1 MSCRWFNF
9 SEVKGE
15 WEEQKR
21 LLYLS
26 GCLQIADRICTKGL
40 SRSSAK
46 KILRLEYKSI
56 SRQKGESPGS
66 VWKNGH
72 WKFSCF
78 PLHSAKTDSLWPKGN
93 SGVGE
98 VGSIALWLVYLLPD
112 PAVPCSNPIILK
124 KISEEKIIIV
134 AEVNQRRLLEESG
147 QWLENYNQTHL
158 GLAIGKPVLNS
169 GVGWRISR
177 VI

>member
-1 MSCRWFNF
+1 MPTGFVQKDF
-9 SEVKGE
+9 PEVQRKKFCGLNTKAFLD
-15 WEEQKR
+15 KR
-21 LLYLS
+21 GNLLV
-26 GCLQIADRICTKGL
+26 QFEKMDI
-40 SRSSAK
+40 
-46 KILRLEYKSI
+46 
-56 SRQKGESPGS
+56 ESFPA
-66 VWKNGH
+66 
-72 WKFSCF
+72 FL

-98 VGSIALWLVYLLPD
+98 VGNIALWLVYLLPD
-112 PAVPCSNPIILK
+112 PAAACSFPIILK
-124 KISEEKIIIV
+124 KISEEKIITV
-134 AEVNQRRLLEESG
+134 AEVNQRRLLEERG